1 MVEAVVV
8 EAVVVEAVVVVVD
21 AAQNFGQNV
30 LQNLLF
36 GNHLQPSGQYG
47 QNGFQTRSG
56 ICG

>member
-1 MVEAVVV
+1 VV

-47 QNGFQTRSG
+47 QNGFHTRSG